1 VEELAADLAALRPY
15 TNEMGCFQMAEYKV
29 DKWST
34 ICMNCSHYSVPDTL
48 VGKIVTVKM
57 YSEKIVILFGNDK
70 VAVHERIYSRQKG
83 WSIKLE
89 HYLNTLLR
97 KPGALNTSLALKQ
110 MPQPIQ
116 ALFNKHFTD
125 KARDFVFLLQY
136 ARENNFSDNDI
147 IEAYTSLKARGLRS
161 ISADQIKAMM
171 YTNNEPQGMP
181 DEPIYLDESHKS
193 GSALIEDGA
202 MRILMDLSR
211 IMDTENNIKIIT
223 NN

>member
-1 VEELAADLAALRPY
+1 
-15 TNEMGCFQMAEYKV
+15 MAEYKV

-48 VGKIVTVKM
+48 IGKTVTVKM
-57 YSEKIVILFGNDK
+57 YSEKLVVLFGNDK
-70 VAVHERIYSRQKG
+70 VAVHERIYSREKG

-89 HYLNTLLR
+89 HYINTLLH
-97 KPGALNTSLALKQ
+97 KPRALNTSLALKQ
-110 MPQPIQ
+110 MPVKIQ

-136 ARENNFSDNDI
+136 ARDNNFSDNDI
-147 IEAYTSLKARGLRS
+147 IEAYSSLKERGLRS

-171 YTNNEPQGMP
+171 HTNNEPQGMQ

-211 IMDTENNIKIIT
+211 IMDTENNIKIT
-223 NN
+223 TKN